1 MERYLE
7 LLVKNEE
14 QINIRTAYISLYE
27 LSIILVI
34 LVLNNLKVF
43 QIYSYANTPIW
54 KLSLA
59 FMLILPVILVK
70 LMRFK
75 GPWVKYIIIT
85 CSVFASGLSYIIFN
99 MQATL
104 ILIFPTVLVSLYYNN
119 KLTYFT
125 FILTVILTLVSHY
138 TANFLILPAVY
149 KTSNGLK
156 YVIQDIAIPRVLF
169 YLCFTLVIQMLN
181 KRTLELINNVH
192 KITQENEMLELQK
205 ETAELRGRM
214 DEREKISRD
223 IHNSVGH
230 TITAAIFALEAAE
243 VLRPDKPEAA
253 DEKTQ
258 RAIQRMRESMDI
270 IRSNVRMLDKS
281 NILTVLDLKKA
292 IIVCCRQTEL
302 DAEVYV
308 KTDFTGLDDAV
319 LDNPLS
325 AERVSFLYGSIQ
337 ECITNGMKHGGAKH
351 ITVKLYIENGFLHT
365 EIWNDGA
372 EPVSCSENGFGL
384 RKIKNYVES
393 NGGSLDFR
401 KGEGFTVIIVLPL
414 GGLE

>member
-1 MERYLE
+1 ME
-7 LLVKNEE
+7 LLLKNEE
-14 QINIRTAYISLYE
+14 QINIRTSYISLYE

-34 LVLNNLKVF
+34 LILNNLKVF
-43 QIYSYANTPIW
+43 QIYSYANAPVW

-59 FMLILPVILVK
+59 FLLILPVILVK

-75 GPWVKYIIIT
+75 GAWVKYAIIT
-85 CSVFASGLSYIIFN
+85 CSVFASGLCFIIFN
-99 MQATL
+99 VQATL

-119 KLTYFT
+119 KLTFFT
-125 FILTVILTLVSHY
+125 FALTVIITLASHY
-138 TANFLILPAVY
+138 TANYLLLPVVY
-149 KTSNGLK
+149 KTTTGLK
-156 YVIQDIAIPRVLF
+156 YVILDTAIPRVLF
-169 YLCFTLVIQMLN
+169 YLVFTLVIQMLN
-181 KRTLELINNVH
+181 KRTLALINNVH
-192 KITQENEMLELQK
+192 KVTQENEVLELQK
-205 ETAELRGRM
+205 ETAELKGRM

-243 VLRPDKPEAA
+243 VLRPNNPEAA

-258 RAIQRMRESMDI
+258 RAIQRMRESMEI

-292 IIVCCRQTEL
+292 IIVCCRQIEL
-302 DAEVYV
+302 DSEVYV
-308 KTDFTGLDDAV
+308 KTDFTGLSEDV

-325 AERVSFLYGSIQ
+325 AERVSFLYGAIQ

-351 ITVKLYIENGFLHT
+351 ITVKLFVEEALLYT
-365 EIWNDGA
+365 EIWNDGS
-372 EPVSCSENGFGL
+372 EPVSFSEGGFGL
-384 RKIKNYVES
+384 RKIRSYVDA
-393 NGGSLDFR
+393 NGGSLSFAT
-401 KGEGFTVIIVLPL
+401 GEGFTVIIVLPL